1 MSWGSDGLLPQDS
14 VNCGLW
20 YPSLDLR
27 SNTFGDGP
35 WNFVDD
41 GSCSLG
47 LDLPWDLV
55 VDSALN
61 ILNGGHWGDDDS
73 FIGRGVAGDDV
84 AGLAVVGAEAFTVPG
99 SLSPAAV
106 ARVV

>member
-1 MSWGSDGLLPQDS
+1 MSWGSDGLLPQDG
-14 VNCGLW
+14 VNNGRWHL
-20 YPSLDLR
+20 SLDLL

-55 VDSALN
+55 VDGALN
-61 ILNGGHWGDDDS
+61 ILDGGHWGDDDLL
-73 FIGRGVAGDDV
+73 IGRGVTGDDV